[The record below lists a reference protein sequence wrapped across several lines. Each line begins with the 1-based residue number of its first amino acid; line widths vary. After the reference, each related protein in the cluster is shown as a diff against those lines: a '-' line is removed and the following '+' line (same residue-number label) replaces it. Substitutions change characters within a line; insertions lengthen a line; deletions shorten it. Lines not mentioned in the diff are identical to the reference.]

1 MTSHPLDVDLADLV
15 DGVLDATR
23 AADVEAHLDGCLLCR
38 LKRRRL
44 EGAPAPAPV
53 EGPSGPLSGQR
64 IPRGPLPAP
73 AFAVPALDAGGD
85 PAVDDLWLA
94 GTEDRL
100 LVLVLGVAGD
110 RVTAAPVTLDVE
122 AADDEAVVVEQSP
135 FRAAVAVHPAL
146 ATEIPRAALTA
157 RVGALGL
164 PPAQGAA
171 RALAGHR
178 GTAIAGP
185 NDPRLELRQHL
196 ADRLAAFAGPPPAGA
211 GDAPPPRA
219 EQVRSTLI
227 ADLRSMRGRACAA
240 RAMDGWADLVLA
252 EQRGWVPLV
261 TVDEV
266 GVVLVVLDTPHGL
279 EDELDFDAARSVL
292 TRLNASA
299 LVVLAGELSELADV
313 FDAAALHAGIDMP
326 SGAHNPPRP
335 LISGLVPFDAVAK
348 FLDQH
353 SGTRAMS
360 APTRSPLA
368 RVEVADVLREAAAE
382 AATGAA
388 RQGARFKIA
397 PKRRGYESLAGA
409 EDAIAAALA
418 TAFEGGSVVEALL
431 GREDP

>member
-15 DGVLDATR
+15 DGVLDAAR
-23 AADVEAHLDGCLLCR
+23 AADGEAHLDDCLLCR

-44 EGAPAPAPV
+44 EGAPAPA
-53 EGPSGPLSGQR
+53 QR
-64 IPRGPLPAP
+64 GGPLPAP
-73 AFAVPALDAGGD
+73 AFDVPAFAPGGD

-94 GTEDRL
+94 GADDRL
-100 LVLVLGVAGD
+100 LVLVLSVAGD
-110 RVTAAPVTLDVE
+110 RITAAPVTLDVE
-122 AADDEAVVVEQSP
+122 AADDEAVIVEQSP
-135 FRAAVAVHPAL
+135 FRTAVAVHPAL

-157 RVGALGL
+157 RLGVL
-164 PPAQGAA
+164 
-171 RALAGHR
+171 ALAGDR

-185 NDPRLELRQHL
+185 GDPRLELRQHL
-196 ADRLAAFAGPPPAGA
+196 ATLLAAFADPPPAGA
-211 GDAPPPRA
+211 GDAPPPRP

-240 RAMDGWADLVLA
+240 RPLDGWGDLVLA

-266 GVVLVVLDTPHGL
+266 GVVLVVFDTPHGL

-299 LVVLAGELSELADV
+299 LVVLTGELSELADV

-335 LISGLVPFDAVAK
+335 LVSGLAPFDAIAK

-353 SGTRAMS
+353 SGARAMS

-368 RVEVADVLREAAAE
+368 RVEVADVLREAAA
-382 AATGAA
+382 AAAADAA

-397 PKRRGYESLAGA
+397 PKRRGYESLAGGEEA
-409 EDAIAAALA
+409 LAAALA

-431 GREDP
+431 DTARPEQPPERVADE

>member
-15 DGVLDATR
+15 DGVLGAAR
-23 AADVEAHLDGCLLCR
+23 AADVEAHLDECLLCR

-44 EGAPAPAPV
+44 EGAPAPA
-53 EGPSGPLSGQR
+53 QR
-64 IPRGPLPAP
+64 GGPLPAP
-73 AFAVPALDAGGD
+73 AFDVPASDAGGE

-94 GTEDRL
+94 GDDDRL
-100 LVLVLGVAGD
+100 LVLVLSVAGD
-110 RVTAAPVTLDVE
+110 RVTAAPVTFDVE
-122 AADDEAVVVEQSP
+122 AADEETVVVERSP
-135 FRAAVAVHPAL
+135 FRTAVAVHPAL
-146 ATEIPRAALTA
+146 ATEIPRTALTA
-157 RVGALGL
+157 RVGAMS
-164 PPAQGAA
+164 
-171 RALAGHR
+171 LAGDR
-178 GTAIAGP
+178 GPAITGP
-185 NDPRLELRQHL
+185 GDPRLELRQHL
-196 ADRLAAFAGPPPAGA
+196 ADRLAAFADPPPAGTE
-211 GDAPPPRA
+211 DATPPRP

-240 RAMDGWADLVLA
+240 RALDGWGDLVLA

-266 GVVLVVLDTPHGL
+266 GVVLVVFDTPHGL

-299 LVVLAGELSELADV
+299 LVVLTAELSELADV

-335 LISGLVPFDAVAK
+335 SISGLVAFDAIAK

-353 SGTRAMS
+353 SGARAMS

-368 RVEVADVLREAAAE
+368 RVEVADVLREAAA
-382 AATGAA
+382 AAVADVA
-388 RQGARFKIA
+388 RQGPRFKIA

-409 EDAIAAALA
+409 DDTVAAALA
-418 TAFEGGSVVEALL
+418 TAFEGGSVVDALL
-431 GREDP
+431 DMAGPERPPERVADT

>member
-1 MTSHPLDVDLADLV
+1 MTGHPLDVDLADFV
-15 DGVLDATR
+15 DGALDAAR
-23 AADVEAHLDGCLLCR
+23 AAELEAHLDDCLLCR

-44 EGAPAPAPV
+44 EGAPAAGSAD
-53 EGPSGPLSGQR
+53 EF
-64 IPRGPLPAP
+64 LPGP
-73 AFAVPALDAGGD
+73 AFDTPAAERGAE

-94 GTEDRL
+94 GADDRVL
-100 LVLVLGVAGD
+100 LFLMSVTGD
-110 RVTAAPVTLDVE
+110 RVTAAPVTFDVE
-122 AADDEAVVVEQSP
+122 AADDETVIVDQSP
-135 FRAAVAVHPAL
+135 FRTALAVHPAL

-157 RVGALGL
+157 KVGVLALVGA
-164 PPAQGAA
+164 
-171 RALAGHR
+171 R

-185 NDPRLELRQHL
+185 GDPRLEMRQHL
-196 ADRLAAFAGPPPAGA
+196 ADRLGAFADPPLPD
-211 GDAPPPRA
+211 GDGAPPPRP

-240 RAMDGWADLVLA
+240 RALDGWGDLVLA

-266 GVVLVVLDTPHGL
+266 GVVLAVFDTPHGL

-299 LVVLAGELSELADV
+299 LVVLTGELSELADV

-335 LISGLVPFDAVAK
+335 LISGLAAFDAIAK

-353 SGTRAMS
+353 SGARGMS

-368 RVEVADVLREAAAE
+368 RVEVADVLREAAA
-382 AATGAA
+382 AAAADAA

-409 EDAIAAALA
+409 EDAIANALA

-431 GREDP
+431 ATDNE

>member
-15 DGVLDATR
+15 DGVLDAAR
-23 AADVEAHLDGCLLCR
+23 AAGVETHLDACLLCR

-44 EGAPAPAPV
+44 EGAPAPASAD
-53 EGPSGPLSGQR
+53 EF
-64 IPRGPLPAP
+64 LPGP
-73 AFAVPALDAGGD
+73 AFVVPSMEPGGE

-110 RVTAAPVTLDVE
+110 RITAAPVTLDIE
-122 AADDEAVVVEQSP
+122 AADDETVVVEQSP
-135 FRAAVAVHPAL
+135 FRTAVAVHPAL

-157 RVGALGL
+157 KVGALT
-164 PPAQGAA
+164 
-171 RALAGHR
+171 LAGNR
-178 GTAIAGP
+178 GATVAGAG
-185 NDPRLELRQHL
+185 DPRLEVRQHL
-196 ADRLAAFAGPPPAGA
+196 ADRLAAFADPPPAGA
-211 GDAPPPRA
+211 GDAPPPRP

-227 ADLRSMRGRACAA
+227 ADLRSMRGRSCAA
-240 RAMDGWADLVLA
+240 RALDGWADLVLA
-252 EQRGWVPLV
+252 EQRGWVPLA

-266 GVVLVVLDTPHGL
+266 GVVLVVFDTPHGL

-299 LVVLAGELSELADV
+299 LVVLTGELSELADV
-313 FDAAALHAGIDMP
+313 FDAAALHAGIDIP
-326 SGAHNPPRP
+326 SGAHTPPRP
-335 LISGLVPFDAVAK
+335 LISGLVPFDAIAK

-353 SGTRAMS
+353 SGARAMS
-360 APTRSPLA
+360 APTRSPVA
-368 RVEVADVLREAAAE
+368 RVEVADVLREAAA
-382 AATGAA
+382 AAAADAA

-409 EDAIAAALA
+409 EEAITAALA

-431 GREDP
+431 DLRDE

>member
-15 DGVLDATR
+15 DGVLDAAR
-23 AADVEAHLDGCLLCR
+23 AADVEAHLDDCLLCR

-44 EGAPAPAPV
+44 EGAPAPGRAHA
-53 EGPSGPLSGQR
+53 
-64 IPRGPLPAP
+64 PLPAP
-73 AFAVPALDAGGD
+73 AFDLPPFDTGGE
-85 PAVDDLWLA
+85 PAVDELWVA
-94 GTEDRL
+94 GADDRL

-110 RVTAAPVTLDVE
+110 RITAAPVTFDVE
-122 AADDEAVVVEQSP
+122 AADDETVVVERSP
-135 FRAAVAVHPAL
+135 FRTPVAVHPAL

-157 RVGALGL
+157 RVGALSLMGDRG
-164 PPAQGAA
+164 PAV
-171 RALAGHR
+171 
-178 GTAIAGP
+178 AGP
-185 NDPRLELRQHL
+185 GDPRIELRQHL
-196 ADRLAAFAGPPPAGA
+196 ATLLAAYTDPPPAA
-211 GDAPPPRA
+211 GDAPPPPP

-240 RAMDGWADLVLA
+240 RPLDSWGDLVLA
-252 EQRGWVPLV
+252 EQRSWVPLV

-266 GVVLVVLDTPHGL
+266 GVVLVVFDTPHGL

-299 LVVLAGELSELADV
+299 LVVLTGELSELADV

-335 LISGLVPFDAVAK
+335 LISGLVPFDAIAK

-353 SGTRAMS
+353 SGARALS

-368 RVEVADVLREAAAE
+368 RVEVADVLRHAAA
-382 AATGAA
+382 AAAADAA

-418 TAFEGGSVVEALL
+418 TAFEGGSVVEALQEL
-431 GREDP
+431 TGE

>member
-15 DGVLDATR
+15 DGVLDAART
-23 AADVEAHLDGCLLCR
+23 ADVEAHLDACLLCR

-44 EGAPAPAPV
+44 EGAPAPAD
-53 EGPSGPLSGQR
+53 GF
-64 IPRGPLPAP
+64 LPGP
-73 AFAVPALDAGGD
+73 AFNVPPFEPGGD

-94 GTEDRL
+94 GTDDRL
-100 LVLVLGVAGD
+100 LVLLLGVAGD

-122 AADDEAVVVEQSP
+122 AADDEAVVVEHSP
-135 FRAAVAVHPAL
+135 FRTPVAVHPAL
-146 ATEIPRAALTA
+146 ATEIPRTALTA
-157 RVGALGL
+157 RVGALTL

-171 RALAGHR
+171 RAPAGHR
-178 GTAIAGP
+178 GSAIAGP
-185 NDPRLELRQHL
+185 SDPRLELRQHL
-196 ADRLAAFAGPPPAGA
+196 ADRLAAFADPPPAGT
-211 GDAPPPRA
+211 GDAPPPRP

-240 RAMDGWADLVLA
+240 RALDAWSDLVLA

-266 GVVLVVLDTPHGL
+266 GVVLVVFDTPHGL

-299 LVVLAGELSELADV
+299 LVVLTGELSELADV

-335 LISGLVPFDAVAK
+335 LISGLVPFDAIAK

-353 SGTRAMS
+353 SGARPMS
-360 APTRSPLA
+360 APTRGPVA
-368 RVEVADVLREAAAE
+368 RVEVADVLREEAAA
-382 AATGAA
+382 AATDAA

-409 EDAIAAALA
+409 EGAIATALA

-431 GREDP
+431 AVAGPEGPSERVDDE

>member
-15 DGVLDATR
+15 DGVLDASR
-23 AADVEAHLDGCLLCR
+23 AAGVEAHLDACLLCR

-44 EGAPAPAPV
+44 EGAPAPAPA
-53 EGPSGPLSGQR
+53 GGF
-64 IPRGPLPAP
+64 LPGP
-73 AFAVPALDAGGD
+73 AFDMPSLEPGGD

-94 GTEDRL
+94 GTDDRL
-100 LVLVLGVAGD
+100 LVLVLGITGD

-122 AADDEAVVVEQSP
+122 AADDETVVVEQSP
-135 FRAAVAVHPAL
+135 FRTPVAVHPAL
-146 ATEIPRAALTA
+146 ATEIPRTVLTA
-157 RVGALGL
+157 RVGTLTV

-171 RALAGHR
+171 RAPAGHR
-178 GTAIAGP
+178 GSAIAGP
-185 NDPRLELRQHL
+185 SDPRLQLRQHL
-196 ADRLAAFAGPPPAGA
+196 ADRLAAFADPPPAGA
-211 GDAPPPRA
+211 GDAPPPRP

-227 ADLRSMRGRACAA
+227 ADLRSMRGRACTA
-240 RAMDGWADLVLA
+240 RALDGWADLVLA

-266 GVVLVVLDTPHGL
+266 GVVLVAFDTPHGL

-299 LVVLAGELSELADV
+299 LVVLTGELSELADV

-335 LISGLVPFDAVAK
+335 LISGLVPFDAIAK

-353 SGTRAMS
+353 SGARAMS
-360 APTRSPLA
+360 PATRSPLA
-368 RVEVADVLREAAAE
+368 RVEVADVLREAAAA
-382 AATGAA
+382 AATDAA

-418 TAFEGGSVVEALL
+418 RAFEGGSVVEALQEL
-431 GREDP
+431 TPE

>member
-15 DGVLDATR
+15 DGVLDGAR
-23 AADVEAHLDGCLLCR
+23 AAGVESHLDACLLCR

-44 EGAPAPAPV
+44 EGAPAA
-53 EGPSGPLSGQR
+53 G
-64 IPRGPLPAP
+64 RGGALPAL
-73 AFAVPALDAGGD
+73 AFDAPTLEAAGD
-85 PAVDDLWLA
+85 PAADDLWLA
-94 GTEDRL
+94 GTDDRL
-100 LVLVLGVAGD
+100 LVLVLGVGGD

-122 AADDEAVVVEQSP
+122 SADDETVIVAQSP
-135 FRAAVAVHPAL
+135 FRTPVAVHPAL
-146 ATEIPRAALTA
+146 ATDIPRSALTA
-157 RVGALGL
+157 RFGALTL

-171 RALAGHR
+171 RALAGDR

-185 NDPRLELRQHL
+185 SDPRLELRQHL
-196 ADRLAAFAGPPPAGA
+196 ADRLAAFADPPPAGA
-211 GDAPPPRA
+211 EDAPPPRP

-227 ADLRSMRGRACAA
+227 ADLRAMRGRACTA
-240 RAMDGWADLVLA
+240 RALDSWADLVLA
-252 EQRGWVPLV
+252 EQRGWAPLV

-266 GVVLVVLDTPHGL
+266 GVVLVVFDTPHGL

-299 LVVLAGELSELADV
+299 LVVLTGELSELADV

-335 LISGLVPFDAVAK
+335 LISGLAPFDAIAK

-353 SGTRAMS
+353 SGARAMS
-360 APTRSPLA
+360 APTRGPVA
-368 RVEVADVLREAAAE
+368 RVEVADVLREAAA
-382 AATGAA
+382 AAAADAA

-418 TAFEGGSVVEALL
+418 RAFEGGSVVEALQEL
-431 GREDP
+431 TTE

>member
-15 DGVLDATR
+15 DGVLDAPR
-23 AADVEAHLDGCLLCR
+23 AAGVEAHLEACLLCR

-44 EGAPAPAPV
+44 EGAPAPASA
-53 EGPSGPLSGQR
+53 GGF
-64 IPRGPLPAP
+64 LPGP
-73 AFAVPALDAGGD
+73 AFDVPPFESGRE
-85 PAVDDLWLA
+85 PAVEDLWVA
-94 GTEDRL
+94 GAEERL
-100 LVLVLGVAGD
+100 LVLVMGVAGD
-110 RVTAAPVTLDVE
+110 RITAAPVTLDIE
-122 AADDEAVVVEQSP
+122 SADDETVVVEQSP
-135 FRAAVAVHPAL
+135 FRTPVAVHPAL

-157 RVGALGL
+157 RVGALTL

-171 RALAGHR
+171 RALAGGR

-185 NDPRLELRQHL
+185 SDPRLELRQHL
-196 ADRLAAFAGPPPAGA
+196 ADRLAAFADPPPAGA
-211 GDAPPPRA
+211 AEAPPPRP

-227 ADLRSMRGRACAA
+227 ADLRAMRGRACTA
-240 RAMDGWADLVLA
+240 RALDSWADLVLA
-252 EQRGWVPLV
+252 EQRGWAPLV

-266 GVVLVVLDTPHGL
+266 GVVLVVFDTPHGL

-299 LVVLAGELSELADV
+299 LVVLTGELSELADV

-335 LISGLVPFDAVAK
+335 LISGLVPFDAIAK

-353 SGTRAMS
+353 SGARAMS
-360 APTRSPLA
+360 APTRGPVA
-368 RVEVADVLREAAAE
+368 RVEVADVLREAAAT
-382 AATGAA
+382 AAAGAA

-409 EDAIAAALA
+409 EDAIAGALA
-418 TAFEGGSVVEALL
+418 LAFEGGSVVEALL
-431 GREDP
+431 AVEPE